1 MKSLA
6 VATPYPSMVPNFPGL
21 DKDMATILV
30 WPFTVLLD
38 DSPSSQVFEITGTG
52 DFCTFLP

>member
-1 MKSLA
+1 
-6 VATPYPSMVPNFPGL
+6 MVPNFPGL

-30 WPFTVLLD
+30 WPFTVFLD

-52 DFCTFLP
+52 GFCTFLP